1 MIIYLDESKRLG
13 KWLIVI
19 WWFISS
25 HNTSYIEKFIQ
36 NKKKDFW
43 ISEKIEL
50 KSTNKFGKQFLNHLG
65 TDYDF
70 KELDLFSFWFC
81 FENYFFDSEKAYTN
95 LLIRVLSEVYQQNPY
110 EDKKS
115 IIVHDNLN
123 SNNHKFITRKIE
135 KYLKEKFDIKAK
147 LEIHNSKKFLSLQ
160 LADLLVSKY
169 KEFYFFDDVNEIDE
183 LVVHK
188 NLIHKKI

>member
-13 KWLIVI
+13 KGLIVI

-50 KSTNKFGKQFLNHLG
+50 KSTNKFGKQFLNDLG
-65 TDYDF
+65 TDDDF

-110 EDKKS
+110 GDKKS

-169 KEFYFFDDVNEIDE
+169 KEFYFFDDVNEIDK

-188 NLIHKKI
+188 NLMHKKI